1 MDMFLLDAYSPQ
13 EIAKKVEGVGVKKA
27 SLPFLPMFVLA
38 ILAGAFISLGA
49 VFFVVVTTGNDF
61 GGGVSRLLGGMAFS
75 LGLILV
81 VVAGAELFTG
91 NNLMVMAWASR
102 KIGTGRMIRSW
113 IVVYLGNL
121 LGALGTVA
129 LVAGA
134 GTTDLMD
141 HGVGDAFVRIA
152 MGKASLPFMEAFF
165 RGILCNALVCLGVWL
180 ALAGRS
186 VMDKTVGIVF
196 PITAFVACG
205 FEHCIANM
213 FFIPM
218 GMAAS
223 GFTEPDLYGLFSNL
237 IPVTLGNIFGG
248 SVMVAG
254 IYYVIFIRGL
264 KASDS

>member
-102 KIGTGRMIRSW
+102 KINTGRMIKSW

-134 GTTDLMD
+134 GTTGLMD
-141 HGVGDAFVRIA
+141 HGVGDAFARIA
-152 MGKASLPFMEAFF
+152 MGKVSLPFMEAFF

-186 VMDKTVGIVF
+186 VMDKTV
-196 PITAFVACG
+196 
-205 FEHCIANM
+205 
-213 FFIPM
+213 PM

-223 GFTEPDLYGLFSNL
+223 GFTGPDLYGLFSNL

-254 IYYVIFIRGL
+254 IYYAIFIRGL